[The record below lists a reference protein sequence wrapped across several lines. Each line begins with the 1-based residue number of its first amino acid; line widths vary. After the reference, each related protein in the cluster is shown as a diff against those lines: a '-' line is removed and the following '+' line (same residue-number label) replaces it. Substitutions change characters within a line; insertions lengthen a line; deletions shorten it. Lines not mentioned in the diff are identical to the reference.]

1 MRWPASSPTWI
12 TGPSS
17 PSRLLASSRWGAIRS
32 AWPRSSRSTGS
43 AATSS
48 STGSTSSAGPCRS
61 PRARCSSGRPSP
73 SRSARSARSSSPKC
87 SSRKRGWLSRRASGS
102 ASTARATCGSRS
114 SRTSSGS
121 NRRSAGSSSSPA
133 DRPFLPGGPTD
144 MTEVRIG
151 LLGLGTVGA
160 GVAKIL
166 ESRRAMLEERAGC
179 RLTLAAV
186 ADVDLTRPR
195 EGLDIKK
202 LPMTPD
208 AARVLAD
215 PSVQIIIELVGG
227 LEPARSFILKAL
239 GAGKHVVTANK
250 ALLAHHG
257 AELYD
262 EARRRGVTLA
272 FEAAVAG
279 GIPLIQAVK
288 EGLVANRILSVFG
301 IVNGTSN
308 YILSKMT
315 DEGLDFAMVLKEAQA
330 AGYAEADPT
339 LDIEGMDS
347 AHKLQILVTLAFR
360 TFIDLKDIHTE
371 GITRVA
377 PQDIAYARELGYRI
391 KLLAIAK
398 AADGG
403 VEVRVHPTMI
413 PANSPLAAVSGVFN
427 AIFITGDAVGDL
439 MFYGRGAGQLPTAS
453 AVWADT
459 LDIARRIAHG
469 IPALALELPSAGPAA
484 LPLSPMAEIRC
495 CYYLRVMAQDRPGVL
510 SKVAGILG
518 DNDISIANVIQKGR
532 GTREAVP
539 VVLLTHEARERDM
552 RRALAAIDRLPDIP
566 AVTTMLRVEGGPA

>member
-1 MRWPASSPTWI
+1 MSSEV
-12 TGPSS
+12 
-17 PSRLLASSRWGAIRS
+17 
-32 AWPRSSRSTGS
+32 
-43 AATSS
+43 
-48 STGSTSSAGPCRS
+48 
-61 PRARCSSGRPSP
+61 
-73 SRSARSARSSSPKC
+73 K
-87 SSRKRGWLSRRASGS
+87 
-102 ASTARATCGSRS
+102 
-114 SRTSSGS
+114 
-121 NRRSAGSSSSPA
+121 
-133 DRPFLPGGPTD
+133 
-144 MTEVRIG
+144 EVRIG

-160 GVAKIL
+160 GVVKIL

-186 ADVDLTRPR
+186 ADTDLTRPR
-195 EGLDIKK
+195 EGLDLTK

-215 PSVQIIIELVGG
+215 PSIQIIIELVGG

-239 GAGKHVVTANK
+239 ATSKHVVTANK

-262 EARRRGVTLA
+262 EARRRSATLA

-339 LDIEGMDS
+339 LDIEGLDS
-347 AHKLQILVTLAFR
+347 AHKLQILVTIAFR
-360 TFIDLKDIHTE
+360 TFIDLKHIHTE
-371 GITRVA
+371 GITRVTA
-377 PQDIAYARELGYRI
+377 QDIAYARDLGYRI

-413 PANSPLAAVSGVFN
+413 PATSPLAAVTGVFN

-439 MFYGRGAGQLPTAS
+439 MFYGRGAGQMPTAS
-453 AVWADT
+453 AVWSDA
-459 LDIARRIAHG
+459 LEIARRIAHG
-469 IPALALELPSAGPAA
+469 IPSLAIELPSVGPAA
-484 LPLSPMAEIRC
+484 LPLRPMDAIRC
-495 CYYLRVMAQDRPGVL
+495 CYYLRVMAQDKPGVL
-510 SKVAGILG
+510 SRVAGILG
-518 DNDISIANVIQKGR
+518 ENDISIANVIQKGR
-532 GTREAVP
+532 GTREAIP
-539 VVLLTHEARERDM
+539 VVMMTHEARERDM
-552 RRALAAIDRLPDIP
+552 RVALAKIDRLRDV
-566 AVTTMLRVEGGPA
+566 AGATTMIRVEGGPA